1 MLDYPELKS
10 AFDELGIINKPVIA
24 HASLRPFGYIQ
35 GGADTVLRAM
45 LASFDS
51 SIIMPTHT
59 YKTKIIPDVGPPNN
73 GIDYGSGQEAN
84 KMAEPFHLDMR
95 ADPMMG
101 ILPETL
107 RNHSFA
113 TRTAHPILSFAGIN
127 ADAALSTQTL
137 YDPLAPIGALAEQ
150 DGWVLLLAV
159 DHTVNTSIHYAEKL
173 AGRKQFIRWALM
185 DDRVVECPSFPGDS
199 SGFQA
204 IEEYVKADTRRVD
217 VGKAYIQAVP
227 LKRLFDE
234 VVTLVK
240 KDPLALLCDRQD
252 CERCTAVRAC
262 RGKTCHLT
270 PCSRPNSCFR

>member
-1 MLDYPELKS
+1 MLDFAELKS
-10 AFDELGIINKPVIA
+10 AFDELGLINKPVIA
-24 HASLRPFGYIQ
+24 HASLRPFGFIQ
-35 GGADTVLRAM
+35 GGADAILRAM

-73 GIDYGSGQEAN
+73 GITYGSGQEAN

-95 ADPMMG
+95 ADAMMG
-101 ILPETL
+101 ILPEIL
-107 RNHSFA
+107 RNHPSA

-127 ADAALSTQTL
+127 ANTALNTQTL

-150 DGWVLLLAV
+150 DGWALLIAV

-173 AGRKQFIRWALM
+173 AGRKQFIRWALAG
-185 DDRVVECPSFPGDS
+185 DRVVECPSFPGDS

-204 IEEYVKADTRRVD
+204 IEEYVKGDTRRVD
-217 VGKAYIQAVP
+217 VGKAYIQAIP

-234 VVTLVK
+234 VVILVK
-240 KDPLALLCDRQD
+240 KDPLALLCERED
-252 CERCTAVRAC
+252 CERCTAVKALQ
-262 RGKTCHLT
+262 G
-270 PCSRPNSCFR
+270 